1 MSTAIERKKAQIQ
14 DALGWVEDL
23 RGLNPTRQDIFF
35 ATNHV
40 VMLQDDL
47 KRLEEQQPAEDKKS
61 WLYDLI

>member
-1 MSTAIERKKAQIQ
+1 MSTAIERKQAEID

-23 RGLNPTRQDIFF
+23 RELNPTPQDIFF

-47 KRLEEQQPAEDKKS
+47 KRLKEQS
-61 WLYDLI
+61 